1 MVQLDNRLED
11 MEENEAGK
19 AATPKSHDT
28 ATSPTDP
35 ENQAMDASFM
45 SESIY
50 EKIPSPRTLKH
61 KAIRLCPLP
70 CFYSGPC

>member
-1 MVQLDNRLED
+1 
-11 MEENEAGK
+11 MEEDEARE

-35 ENQAMDASFM
+35 DNQAMDASFM

-61 KAIRLCPLP
+61 KAIRLYPVR
-70 CFYSGPC
+70 CF